1 VRIPFEVEDPLQ
13 EARYHHRHSIAE
25 TSPGPG
31 WKWVG
36 WIANPPSI
44 GSYEDRKRSA
54 LRTGHGEERRV
65 VDRKDGSGADCYYL
79 EIGGLS
85 FP

>member
-1 VRIPFEVEDPLQ
+1 MRTPFEDSLQ
-13 EARYHHRHSIAE
+13 HRHSIAE

-36 WIANPPSI
+36 WIRNPPSI
-44 GSYEDRKRSA
+44 GSYEDLKISA
-54 LRTGHGEERRV
+54 LQVDHGEERRV
-65 VDRKDGSGADCYYL
+65 IDRKDGSGADCYCL
-79 EIGGLS
+79 KIGGIS